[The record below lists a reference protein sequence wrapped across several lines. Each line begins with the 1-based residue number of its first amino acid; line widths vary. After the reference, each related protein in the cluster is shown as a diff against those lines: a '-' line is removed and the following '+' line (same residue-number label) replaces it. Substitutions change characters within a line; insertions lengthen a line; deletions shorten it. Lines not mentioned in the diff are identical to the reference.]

1 MKSKLYFS
9 DVSTEYDDVDDD
21 SEYRILHKI
30 ATLVKNSYNKFQFSD
45 LILQKYIFSLPRPVT
60 FFEITFF
67 TFDFLENQPKC
78 LSIVK
83 GDCHGSIFH
92 VARFTIFM
100 SDFDGH
106 IKQVAL
112 FDTCENSLAIN
123 TFVINLCGTCHRQLY
138 QNNKKCCF
146 DNRAVRQII
155 NANKNNQKRYT
166 LQQLR

>member
-1 MKSKLYFS
+1 MMFLPN
-9 DVSTEYDDVDDD
+9 TMM
-21 SEYRILHKI
+21 LMM
-30 ATLVKNSYNKFQFSD
+30 TLNIEFCIRSLRQYKNSYNKFQFSD

-166 LQQLR
+166 L